1 MSNSTSDKM
10 MKSET
15 SDKDE
20 SSDLL
25 INNLVFVSP
34 DPLSLAVNRTQT
46 RMFPQRSQYASGET
60 LRCDF
65 TSGSLYV
72 DPVNSYLVFDIK
84 LEGTAGFV
92 ASWGVSS
99 AMNLIKQVTLRSKSG
114 TEIDRVENA
123 NVFSRFKTVNTESK
137 AYLSTTGSV
146 EGWDITALTTGTSVE
161 FPLTTDS
168 AQRYAIPLK
177 RLSGFF
183 SPVKEGQLLP
193 AAIFSGLTLEII
205 WEDVRTAIVAAA
217 GQTGNCTGYTLSN
230 VSFMVDGVELTD
242 DTQKTLNSLSS
253 SSGLECTYER
263 VYTSI
268 NDVPSAQSTLS
279 AQVRKAVSNTLYAF
293 AVALNPAN
301 IRNINQDSFK
311 SMANACS
318 NYQWRLGSLFFPNQP
333 LSDPLNTAVEPFLA
347 KEMTFNKL
355 RNEHQEP
362 AVDLTTYRT
371 RECIIC
377 ASFERSQ
384 LLNCSGQPTNNSR
397 VLELDLTYSTT
408 ENRQVYVFMVYN
420 SVSRSYL
427 DNTSVGF

>member
-1 MSNSTSDKM
+1 MMTTSDKNMSDKM
-10 MKSET
+10 MTSE
-15 SDKDE
+15 KDE

-25 INNLVFVSP
+25 VNNLIYVSP

-46 RMFPQRSQYASGET
+46 RMFPQRSQYVAGET

-65 TSGSLYV
+65 NSGSLYV

-92 ASWGVSS
+92 ANWGVGS
-99 AMNLIKQVTLRSKSG
+99 AMNLIRQVTLRSKSG

-123 NVFSRFKTVNTESK
+123 NIFSRFKTVNTESK
-137 AYLSTTGSV
+137 AYLRTTGAV
-146 EGWDITALTTGTSVE
+146 EGWDVTALETGTVVDS
-161 FPLTTDS
+161 PLGAD
-168 AQRYAIPLK
+168 YAIKYALPLK

-183 SPVKEGQLLP
+183 SPVKQGQLIP
-193 AAIFSGLTLEII
+193 AAIFSGLTIELIF
-205 WEDVRTAIVAAA
+205 EDVRTAIVAPTQV
-217 GQTGNCTGYTLSN
+217 GSCTGYTLTN

-268 NDVPSAQSTLS
+268 NDLSSAQNTLS
-279 AQVRKAVSNTLYAF
+279 AQVRKAVSNSLYAF
-293 AVALNPAN
+293 AVSLNPAN
-301 IRNINQDSFK
+301 IRNISADSFK
-311 SMANACS
+311 SQPNKCS
-318 NYQWRLGSLFFPNQP
+318 NYQWRLGSLFYPNQP
-333 LSDPLNTAVEPFLA
+333 LSDPALTGVEPFLA

-362 AVDLTTYRT
+362 AVSLDRYRVY
-371 RECIIC
+371 EAVIC

-384 LLNCSGQPTNNSR
+384 LLNVSGQPTNNSR
-397 VLELDLTYSTT
+397 VLELDCTFQDPDA
-408 ENRQVYVFMVYN
+408 RQVYVFMVYN
-420 SVSRSYL
+420 CVSRSYL